1 MIGVAVPPAERDA
14 AREFF
19 ELCKTPWE
27 FFQDSGDYEV
37 VICTAEPVRSAGTRL
52 VLIFNGANTRFYSDR
67 GFAVSSRR
75 GGGFLLHAGRP
86 IPVYRE
92 VATFPASP
100 TTLVQEEATREP
112 VIHAR
117 RAGGVTEVRIGYNLF
132 EETRFLLTTGQPAV
146 NASTPTLDL
155 HIALLRDLITRAGLP
170 VAEIPPVPAGSAF
183 IACLTHDIDHPIL
196 RNHFFDRTMFGF
208 LYRATIGSLVD
219 AGRGR
224 KSLRNLGRNWA
235 AVGRLPLVHLGLARD
250 FWRGFDRY
258 LEIEAGR
265 RATYFVIPRRDDPGR
280 TAAGRGLTQ
289 RACRYDLDE
298 LRPQLTRIIAAG
310 SEVGLHGIDA
320 WRDASAGRQERLRV
334 AQATSAS
341 DVGVRMHWL
350 YFDRNSPAVLDA
362 AGFSYDST
370 VGYNETV
377 GFRAGT
383 AQAYRPP
390 GATNLL
396 ELPLHA
402 MDTAL
407 FFPAYLNL
415 AENQAGRLL
424 GGMMDDVARV
434 GGALTIN
441 WHDRSIAPERLW
453 GDFYVNLLGQLRNR
467 GAWSP
472 TAAQAVAWFR
482 KRRAAVVESGRAET
496 GVLKIRG
503 RVERPDTLPGL
514 RIRVHKPRPRTGDE
528 SLAGG
533 APAVFVDADLTDTT
547 ELSVSL

>member
-1 MIGVAVPPAERDA
+1 
-14 AREFF
+14 
-19 ELCKTPWE
+19 
-27 FFQDSGDYEV
+27 
-37 VICTAEPVRSAGTRL
+37 
-52 VLIFNGANTRFYSDR
+52 
-67 GFAVSSRR
+67 
-75 GGGFLLHAGRP
+75 
-86 IPVYRE
+86 
-92 VATFPASP
+92 
-100 TTLVQEEATREP
+100 
-112 VIHAR
+112 
-117 RAGGVTEVRIGYNLF
+117 
-132 EETRFLLTTGQPAV
+132 
-146 NASTPTLDL
+146 
-155 HIALLRDLITRAGLP
+155 
-170 VAEIPPVPAGSAF
+170 
-183 IACLTHDIDHPIL
+183 
-196 RNHFFDRTMFGF
+196 
-208 LYRATIGSLVD
+208 
-219 AGRGR
+219 
-224 KSLRNLGRNWA
+224 
-235 AVGRLPLVHLGLARD
+235 VGRLPLVHLGLARD

-265 RATYFVIPRRDDPGR
+265 RATYFVMPRRDDPGR

-320 WRDASAGRQERLRV
+320 WRDAGAGRQERLRV

-424 GGMMDDVARV
+424 KGMMDDVARV
-434 GGALTIN
+434 GGAFTIN

-533 APAVFVDADLTDTT
+533 APAEFVDADLTDTT

>member
-1 MIGVAVPPAERDA
+1 MIGVAVQPAERDV

-52 VLIFNGANTRFYSDR
+52 VLIFNGANTRFDSDR

-92 VATFPASP
+92 AATFPASP
-100 TTLVQEEATREP
+100 TALVQEEATREP

-117 RAGGVTEVRIGYNLF
+117 RADGVTEVRIGYNLF
-132 EETRFLLTTGQPAV
+132 EETRFLLTTGQPPA

-170 VAEIPPVPAGSAF
+170 VTEIPPVPAGSAF
-183 IACLTHDIDHPIL
+183 IACLTHDIDHPAL
-196 RNHFFDRTMFGF
+196 RNHFFDHTMFGF

-219 AGRGR
+219 VCQGR
-224 KSLRNLGRNWA
+224 KSLRHLGRNWA
-235 AVGRLPLVHLGLARD
+235 AAGRLPLVHLGLARD

-280 TAAGRGLTQ
+280 TATGRAPAQ

-298 LRPQLTRIIAAG
+298 LRPQLTKIIAAG
-310 SEVGLHGIDA
+310 SEVGLHGLDA
-320 WRDASAGRQERLRV
+320 WRDAGAGRSERLRV

-350 YFDRNSPAVLDA
+350 YFDRNSPAVLDE

-434 GGALTIN
+434 GGAFTIN

-482 KRRAAVVESGRAET
+482 KRRSAMVQCSRAEA

-503 RVERPDTLPGL
+503 RLERPDTLPGL
-514 RIRVHKPRPRTGDE
+514 RIRVHKPRPRAGDE
-528 SLAGG
+528 PLAGG
-533 APAVFVDADLTDTT
+533 APAGFIDADLTDTT